1 MKIVPITCPNC
12 HANLKVEEGRKYCFC
27 EYCGTKVLLDD
38 EAVTFVYRDEAKLKE
53 LELLERE
60 RKKQEEDEKRRIIEQ
75 EEQQAKYE
83 KWKKKALKIMIGEG
97 AAIIMPLFFSLLFE
111 KENAPSDGAMEM
123 SVALT
128 SLCIFGFPIYLT
140 ATRPDKPG
148 EKKKNKLIRFL
159 QIFGINYL
167 TIAVSGGVSFA
178 VLAIIMFLIFKKI

>member
-60 RKKQEEDEKRRIIEQ
+60 RKKQEEDEKRRIREQ

-97 AAIIMPLFFSLLFE
+97 AAIILPLLLSILFE
-111 KENAPSDGAMEM
+111 KDNGPSE
-123 SVALT
+123 SVMLIMVVVVY
-128 SLCIFGFPIYLT
+128 LCFFGFPIYLT
-140 ATRPDKPG
+140 ATRPEKPG
-148 EKKKNKLIRFL
+148 EKKKNKLIRYL
-159 QIFGINYL
+159 QILGINFL
-167 TIAVSGGVSFA
+167 TFLVSAGVIE
-178 VLAIIMFLIFKKI
+178 VIGLLLLKICGFI